1 MGDTLTPG
9 KKVQIPSTPFNLLIV
24 INDTSYSLDITPM
37 HNDIMNPMIIIRDAV
52 KKEDTEGDKVIIE
65 QLKKLEGMEAGK

>member
-24 INDTSYSLDITPM
+24 INDSSYSLDITSM
-37 HNDIMNPMIIIRDAV
+37 HNDIMNPMIIIRDAAN
-52 KKEDTEGDKVIIE
+52 KENTEGDKVIKE
-65 QLKKLEGMEAGK
+65 QLKKLEGMEVDK

>member
-9 KKVQIPSTPFNLLIV
+9 KQVQIPSTPFNLLIV
-24 INDTSYSLDITPM
+24 INDSPHSLDITSM

-52 KKEDTEGDKVIIE
+52 KKEDTEEDKAIKE
-65 QLKKLEGMEAGK
+65 RLKNLEGMEAGS

>member
-9 KKVQIPSTPFNLLIV
+9 KQVQIPSTPFNLLIV
-24 INDTSYSLDITPM
+24 INDSSYSLDITPM

-52 KKEDTEGDKVIIE
+52 KKEDTEEDKAIKE
-65 QLKKLEGMEAGK
+65 RLKNLEGMEAGS

>member
-9 KKVQIPSTPFNLLIV
+9 KQVQIPSTPFNLLIV
-24 INDTSYSLDITPM
+24 INDSSYSLDITSM
-37 HNDIMNPMIIIRDAV
+37 HNDIMNPMIIIRDAA
-52 KKEDTEGDKVIIE
+52 KKENTEGNKVIIE